1 MLSISSTNAIKFNYQ
16 INLCRRWSA
25 RALLSG
31 LSSSGSWHPQQWAL
45 DESAH
50 LFGLSSWPLT
60 SLAPASPTAFLL
72 LLRLPVLIPI
82 SINLFNS
89 QPVVVLKQ
97 QQQQKEARL
106 IILLPAYNPQLSL
119 LLKSSR
125 RGISIYHEITI
136 KVATVSKTLTVS

>member
-1 MLSISSTNAIKFNYQ
+1 
-16 INLCRRWSA
+16 
-25 RALLSG
+25 
-31 LSSSGSWHPQQWAL
+31 
-45 DESAH
+45 
-50 LFGLSSWPLT
+50 
-60 SLAPASPTAFLL
+60 
-72 LLRLPVLIPI
+72 
-82 SINLFNS
+82 
-89 QPVVVLKQ
+89 VVLKQ